1 MELTTKEQEI
11 FTKLLCKDNIQLN
24 KENKQLKEQ
33 IEKLKVIL
41 KQLKV
46 EKEMLKEQKQKL
58 INKSNMIELWI
69 KENLTYSE
77 NETTSFRYLL
87 NDFENWID
95 EQYGTFIKINL
106 TEVKEYL
113 VSYQE
118 KCPLG
123 FKEGINGTNVRPI
136 VNLIIND

>member
-1 MELTTKEQEI
+1 MELTSKEQEI
-11 FTKLLCKDNIQLN
+11 FTKLLCKDNIQLH

-33 IEKLKVIL
+33 N

-46 EKEMLKEQKQKL
+46 EKEMLKEQKEKL
-58 INKSNMIELWI
+58 ISKSNLIELWI

-87 NDFENWID
+87 NDFANWID
-95 EQYGTFIKINL
+95 EQYGKFIKINL

-123 FKEGINGTNVRPI
+123 FKNGINGTNVRPI